1 VDLHKTVIMG
11 NFAEGLTRDSRAAGT
26 LAGHMDVL
34 PDVEAYLATMLA
46 QHDYRAFEIVGEEL
60 TVAYGAF
67 ATAYAVSH
75 ARNVEETSGTCT
87 TCEGYFY
94 RDSAEQT
101 ECYTCEGDKE

>member
-11 NFAEGLTRDSRAAGT
+11 NWAEGLVRDSRIVGT

-34 PDVEAYLATMLA
+34 PDVAAYLAFMA
-46 QHDYRAFEIVGEEL
+46 EHNYRAFEIVGADML
-60 TVAYGAF
+60 TGYETFVA
-67 ATAYAVSH
+67 AYEVSH
-75 ARNVEETSGTCT
+75 ARNVEETTGTCAA
-87 TCEGYFY
+87 CEGYFY